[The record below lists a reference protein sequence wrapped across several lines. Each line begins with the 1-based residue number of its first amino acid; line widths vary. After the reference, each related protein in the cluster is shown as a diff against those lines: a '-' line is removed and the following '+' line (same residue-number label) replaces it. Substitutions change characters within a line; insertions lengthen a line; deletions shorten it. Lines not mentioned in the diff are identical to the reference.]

1 MDFNFKPTTALI
13 FTGQFRLQENQTPLE
28 KIQKQLELFSHD
40 EVYMFVW
47 DYEYQEH
54 KTQLDKLN
62 AHIIIGDSKQ
72 PFFDDE
78 TMQYLVLQF
87 RNYFIRKMI
96 KDNEKDTKR
105 DHIEK
110 ILFKWTKHYYIIQRT
125 FQEVN
130 LKHTFYIKTRYD
142 NIYLGDA
149 QLDELKSFLDNPKP
163 CISTPLYGDA
173 DGIGLGDL
181 FVMTNKNGAKI
192 FQTYLEQIIEEVKK
206 NLCPPSPEA
215 ALRYIFANKHDAD
228 VYRINLP
235 CTTEEMVKRNFWLHG
250 NTPFKYIRQDKLK
263 VPITHAPENVD
274 VTFDLQLFQTQ

>member
-13 FTGQFRLQENQTPLE
+13 FTGQLRLQENQTPLE

-47 DYEYQEH
+47 DYEYQEY

-72 PFFDDE
+72 PSFDDE

-110 ILFKWTKHYYIIQRT
+110 IHQTK
-125 FQEVN
+125 
-130 LKHTFYIKTRYD
+130 
-142 NIYLGDA
+142 
-149 QLDELKSFLDNPKP
+149 
-163 CISTPLYGDA
+163 
-173 DGIGLGDL
+173 
-181 FVMTNKNGAKI
+181 
-192 FQTYLEQIIEEVKK
+192 
-206 NLCPPSPEA
+206 
-215 ALRYIFANKHDAD
+215 
-228 VYRINLP
+228 
-235 CTTEEMVKRNFWLHG
+235 NFS
-250 NTPFKYIRQDKLK
+250 RS
-263 VPITHAPENVD
+263 
-274 VTFDLQLFQTQ
+274 